1 MFVMAHEVSLNGQ
14 SLGDVDDRILVAG
27 ISSDAGKETVG
38 TVSPFGRPGQRIT
51 GVHRDSLDIAVRF
64 TINEK
69 SYRPQARAEVFE
81 KVMKWAA
88 NGGWLTVNY
97 KPDRRIRV
105 IAAQLPAEGD
115 LHKRSEFVITF
126 RAYGVPYWQ
135 QAEASSLRLNGV
147 SSVSRSFGVDGSR
160 QTVMDISFKNT
171 SGSTCNTLTITCG
184 SSSLSFSDLGLAHN
198 ETLVIDHNDTG
209 RQCLQRIRILNAAGT
224 GYRSAMSKRSGSDDL
239 FVNPGVNNVA
249 LSAQRSGTLLISC
262 AGRFA

>member
-1 MFVMAHEVSLNGQ
+1 MILHRRVALDGVQLDQ
-14 SLGDVDDRILVAG
+14 VDNRIIIQG
-27 ISSDAGKETVG
+27 IEPAAGKDQLTTISLAGGAGSRVTSE
-38 TVSPFGRPGQRIT
+38 
-51 GVHRDSLDIAVRF
+51 HRDSLDIAVRF

-160 QTVMDISFKNT
+160 QTVMDITFKNT

-184 SSSLSFSDLGLAHN
+184 GSSLSFSDLGLAHN

-224 GYRSAMSKRSGSDDL
+224 SYRSAMSKRSGSDDL
-239 FVNPGVNNVA
+239 FVNPGVNNVV